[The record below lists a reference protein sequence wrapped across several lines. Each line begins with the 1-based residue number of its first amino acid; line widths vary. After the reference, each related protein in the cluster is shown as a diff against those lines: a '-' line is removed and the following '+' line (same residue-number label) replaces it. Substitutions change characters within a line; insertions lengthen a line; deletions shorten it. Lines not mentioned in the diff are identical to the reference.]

1 MKEPRLVMR
10 LFTSSTIV
18 SNFVSGIPNCNYEH
32 YLRELLNASVY
43 FSKRGGSPYS
53 APKSEDHGQCDAISQ
68 NYELD
73 FKLLIARTEMQA
85 ASTLRLQPFV
95 VTKGLTGFAECKNPG
110 GSIKVTRIHS
120 VLRDLSVEELEKI
133 RKSGTSG
140 DSIHDD
146 IVSVLKT
153 AEVNKNI
160 LFLFPYDFWYEHP
173 ICPDDAIEEIRS
185 YLAGV
190 FNTLLLYREK
200 NVHGFDTYLTVKY
213 LNEFLVLINAKNELH
228 VIDSVPVA
236 KMPTYQELSK
246 FGNTWT

>member
-32 YLRELLNASVY
+32 YLRELLNSSIY

-53 APKSEDHGQCDAISQ
+53 APESEDHGQCDAISQ
-68 NYELD
+68 KYELD

-95 VTKGLTGFAECKNPG
+95 MTKGLTGFAECKNPG

-133 RKSGTSG
+133 RRSGASG

-173 ICPDDAIEEIRS
+173 ICPDGAIEEIRS
-185 YLAGV
+185 YLAEV

-246 FGNTWT
+246 FDNAWT